1 MQDFSG
7 DGFPDAIVACNIT
20 GRLEFFLHAG
30 VTASGEPRYTRV
42 TAARLPPTVAAAAIS
57 SVVALVAGHLD
68 DDGFADVIVVARVC
82 QRLLLEA
89 AALASVSHE
98 YVVRVFGVVTA
109 SGATDTTGHALSP
122 CLVME
127 LFEGRP
133 LQQFVREE
141 ALSLSDKVRLLQ
153 HIAIGL
159 AEIHDRG
166 LVHGDMTS
174 NNVLARRDVGGVAV
188 RIIDF
193 GMSSVA
199 VGGRGVGGTTA
210 FMAPELLAVPD
221 DDDDVGYVRWR
232 AGVVACLVHV
242 F

>member
-1 MQDFSG
+1 MVLQVTVDWSDRGLLGTGGFGEVRRGVWKRVNYAFKVLFSHG
-7 DGFPDAIVACNIT
+7 DSDVD
-20 GRLEFFLHAG
+20 R
-30 VTASGEPRYTRV
+30 
-42 TAARLPPTVAAAAIS
+42 
-57 SVVALVAGHLD
+57 
-68 DDGFADVIVVARVC
+68 ADVC

-89 AALASVSHE
+89 AALASVNHP

-109 SGATDTTGHALSP
+109 SGATDTTGRALSP

-133 LQQFVREE
+133 LQQFVHDE
-141 ALSLSDKVRLLQ
+141 APSFSDKVRLLQ

-174 NNVLARRDVGGVAV
+174 NNVLARRDGGGVIAV

-199 VGGRGVGGTTA
+199 AGGRGVGGTTA

-221 DDDDVGYVRWR
+221 DDDDGYVP
-232 AGVVACLVHV
+232 
-242 F
+242 